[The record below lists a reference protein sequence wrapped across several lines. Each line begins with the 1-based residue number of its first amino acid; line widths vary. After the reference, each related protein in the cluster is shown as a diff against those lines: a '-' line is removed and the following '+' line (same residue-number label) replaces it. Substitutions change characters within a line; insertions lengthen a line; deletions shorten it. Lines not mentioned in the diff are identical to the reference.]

1 MTADF
6 TGAARIIDEHRVI
19 STAFG
24 TTREG
29 RSGRWATCLCG
40 HESAS
45 YYDEQ
50 VVPIDGEHNPERDV
64 QRKHA
69 AHVSQMLA
77 AQEPTDAE
85 VEAVQKCLHERTLT
99 WVPTVEVRAALS
111 AARAARRDEEDR

>member
-6 TGAARIIDEHRVI
+6 TKAARIIDEHRVI

-50 VVPIDGEHNPERDV
+50 VVPIDGEHNPEREV

-69 AHVSQMLA
+69 AHVAQVLA

-85 VEAVQKCLHERTLT
+85 VGAVQKRLYERTLT
-99 WVPTVEVRAALS
+99 WVPTVEVRAALN
-111 AARAARRDEEDR
+111 AARRDEEKR

>member
-6 TGAARIIDEHRVI
+6 TKAARIIDEHRVI

-29 RSGRWATCLCG
+29 RGGRWATCLCG

-50 VVPIDGEHNPERDV
+50 VVPIDGEHNPEREV

-69 AHVSQMLA
+69 AHVAQVLA

-85 VEAVQKCLHERTLT
+85 VEAAKAVLDS
-99 WVPTVEVRAALS
+99 VEYADEPQSIRAALS
-111 AARAARRDEEDR
+111 AARAVRNGESHE